1 MRRLLYNSSHCSIT
15 SRAYALEPVLLKVY
29 SSRGEPVPRCM
40 DALAQ
45 SKPKRIPR
53 PCKQC
58 LARSCMGERK
68 LSTVSKS
75 HAASHKPVTSFQG
88 VVPSTR
94 PTPRAV
100 ASGGPQAESQVL
112 RGANRS
118 QTTLPRAHLTAR
130 HHLPRESSSFA
141 APSCP
146 GSTAL
151 GSLPSGERTIH
162 SERDPPGSPPSQVGR
177 SLTAVRGS
185 RDRDGLHQRRE
196 PRCDVRELSAQRL
209 DDSD

>member
-1 MRRLLYNSSHCSIT
+1 MTHTPQMRRLLYNSSHCSIT

-88 VVPSTR
+88 VVPSTAPPLEQWPQEALR
-94 PTPRAV
+94 RRAKCSV
-100 ASGGPQAESQVL
+100 V
-112 RGANRS
+112 R
-118 QTTLPRAHLTAR
+118 TAR
-130 HHLPRESSSFA
+130 RPRCRARISRHATTCRVSPA
-141 APSCP
+141 ASPRRAARAAQPSVACP
-146 GSTAL
+146 LVSAR
-151 GSLPSGERTIH
+151 SIQ
-162 SERDPPGSPPSQVGR
+162 SEIPQDPPPPK
-177 SLTAVRGS
+177 
-185 RDRDGLHQRRE
+185 
-196 PRCDVRELSAQRL
+196 
-209 DDSD
+209 